1 MSQPVVGRQAP
12 VGVVVVSLFVWATG
26 VAGMIHIVQA
36 LWRAATNPAY
46 LTGIGGYA
54 VFFTAV
60 AIAFV
65 VNLVIISLSSALT
78 SGSTGARIVI
88 SISIV
93 VHALLSIL
101 TILSAQGDGI
111 TLAAGW
117 LALVLN
123 VLAFGALWITGR
135 DFFAKSDARA

>member
-1 MSQPVVGRQAP
+1 MSQPVISRKAP
-12 VGVVVVSLFVWATG
+12 FGVVVVSLFVWATG
-26 VAGMIHIVQA
+26 VVGMIHIGQA
-36 LWRAATNPAY
+36 LWRAVTNPDY

-60 AIAFV
+60 AIAFF

-78 SGSTGARIVI
+78 SGSNGARIVI

-93 VHALLSIL
+93 IHLILSIL

-111 TLAAGW
+111 TVAAGW
-117 LALVLN
+117 IALIIN
-123 VLAFGALWITGR
+123 ILAFGALWVTGR
-135 DFFAKSDARA
+135 DFFSKSAALA

>member
-1 MSQPVVGRQAP
+1 VSKTAFGRQAP

-36 LWRAATNPAY
+36 LWRAATNPDY

-60 AIAFV
+60 AIAFA

-78 SGSTGARIVI
+78 SGSRGARIII

-93 VHALLSIL
+93 IHAILSIL
-101 TILSAQGDGI
+101 TILSSQGDGV

-117 LALVLN
+117 FALMLN
-123 VLAFGALWITGR
+123 VLALGALWITGR
-135 DFFAKSDARA
+135 DFFSRSTASA